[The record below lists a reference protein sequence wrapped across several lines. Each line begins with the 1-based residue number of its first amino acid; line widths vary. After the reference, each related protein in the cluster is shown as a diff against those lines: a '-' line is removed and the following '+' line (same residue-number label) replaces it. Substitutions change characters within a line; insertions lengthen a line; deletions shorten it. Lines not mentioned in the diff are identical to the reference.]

1 MNISQIRYKNA
12 QYLAELAGGVG
23 AVAEK
28 LGKSQPQVSHLLA
41 ETPVKNIGNKI
52 AGQFEEAFNK
62 PEGWLS
68 DLHPELWG
76 EVPEADN
83 ATGAI
88 DGLREEAISFARIFQ
103 TLPREQRTILV
114 NTAQAFI
121 DLVKHK

>member
-12 QYLAELAGGVG
+12 QYLAELAGGIG

-28 LGKSQPQVSHLLA
+28 LGKAQPQISHLLA

-52 AGQFEEAFNK
+52 ALQFEEAFNK
-62 PEGWLS
+62 PVGWLS

-88 DGLREEAISFARIFQ
+88 DGLTEEAISFARIFQ

-121 DLVKHK
+121 DSAKC